1 MPKAFS
7 PRKRN
12 RFSLPRFSRPLKR
25 IISGT
30 PPLVSRGNKPLE
42 FTFEQE
48 LTALRIL
55 TPLSAKFGSR
65 IQKIMRAQK
74 PNRKL
79 LLLNEIINFCF

>member
-48 LTALRIL
+48 LTALMLFHLKEHRSGQE
-55 TPLSAKFGSR
+55 PLQFLDDDDVVRTIVGA
-65 IQKIMRAQK
+65 A
-74 PNRKL
+74 
-79 LLLNEIINFCF
+79 